1 MALANDL
8 MGLGESGKL
17 ASRLANGG
25 TGPVS
30 ITAAGTTAAT
40 ATQIYGTQFVVY
52 VNATAGVQGVQFT
65 APGGD
70 NVFHDHCGFAGLHRE
85 SAAQHHIAGFRI
97 AFREQERSVE
107 GACHFVADNQPAQR
121 GGCDQIDFAV
131 CQPPEFRGQQFA
143 EFLGGGG
150 VLKDQRA
157 LQVFG
162 AMQAAGK
169 TKMAL

>member
-30 ITAAGTTAAT
+30 ITASGTTAAT

-70 NVFHDHCGFAGLHRE
+70 NGALIYDDFVVHNGYTSSIYIYAPTGVTINVGGAGYT
-85 SAAQHHIAGFRI
+85 SALPFTLAT
-97 AFREQERSVE
+97 
-107 GACHFVADNQPAQR
+107 
-121 GGCDQIDFAV
+121 
-131 CQPPEFRGQQFA
+131 
-143 EFLGGGG
+143 
-150 VLKDQRA
+150 LKTLTVYTGPTQT
-157 LQVFG
+157 QWFG
-162 AMQAAGK
+162 LSA
-169 TKMAL
+169 